1 MHQWDEKIDLYHV
14 LKRRYDLF
22 LNTDVDGFVK
32 DIPEENYIVIQT
44 PQIDDEKESIVWT
57 LHFCFLFH

>member
-1 MHQWDEKIDLYHV
+1 

-44 PQIDDEKESIVWT
+44 PQIDDEKESIVRT